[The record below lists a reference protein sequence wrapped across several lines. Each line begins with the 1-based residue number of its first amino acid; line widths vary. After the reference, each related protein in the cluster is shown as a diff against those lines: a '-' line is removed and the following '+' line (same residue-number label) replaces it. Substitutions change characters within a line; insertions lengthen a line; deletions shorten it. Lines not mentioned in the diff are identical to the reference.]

1 MKFDPQPEEQHRL
14 TVYESRVLRDILG
27 P

>member
-14 TVYESRVLRDILG
+14 CMRAGCWETY
-27 P
+27 